1 MAAGAPP
8 TRRLFTFIRR
18 SALLSPLLC
27 YSPSCAIFPFA
38 SHSVFTNVSAGAHPT
53 RRLFTFTRR
62 SALLP
67 PMLCYSPSCAIFFLA
82 QVFSLLSVSAGVT
95 GARRLF
101 TFIRKATLADI
112 YPIPHIRFPPPHSPC
127 QFLPLPSQPPV
138 RRSLKTRLPATQ
150 RLRSEKQS
158 AHAGDVSVERG
169 QAGAHRCRQR
179 PPASFALPASPPPP
193 CGMILR
199 RKVHP
204 PPFSLRSGP

>member
-1 MAAGAPP
+1 M
-8 TRRLFTFIRR
+8 
-18 SALLSPLLC
+18 LSYP
-27 YSPSCAIFPFA
+27 PSCAIFPFA
-38 SHSVFTNVSAGAHPT
+38 SLFAFTIVSAGA
-53 RRLFTFTRR
+53 RRT
-62 SALLP
+62 
-67 PMLCYSPSCAIFFLA
+67 
-82 QVFSLLSVSAGVT
+82 
-95 GARRLF
+95 RRLF
-101 TFIRKATLADI
+101 TFIRKATLAGI
-112 YPIPHIRFPPPHSPC
+112 FPIPHIRFPPPHSPC

-150 RLRSEKQS
+150 RLRSEKQI
-158 AHAGDVSVERG
+158 AHAGDVSRERG